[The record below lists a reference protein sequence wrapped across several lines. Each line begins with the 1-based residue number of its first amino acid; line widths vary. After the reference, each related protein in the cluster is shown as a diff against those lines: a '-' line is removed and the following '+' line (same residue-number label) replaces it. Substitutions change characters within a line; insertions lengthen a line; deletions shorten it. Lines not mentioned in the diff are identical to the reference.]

1 MVIDIPKVGQV
12 EFPDTM
18 SESEVNAAAK
28 KLFDEANAPKA
39 GGVQRVAEIA
49 TRGALPP
56 ATMAATGALMGAPAG
71 PLGSAIGALAGGVAI
86 PVSDLLVNLYNL
98 TTRSDVKLPS
108 GAISELLD
116 SLGLAKPESRGE
128 RMLEAGAGAITGA
141 GAQLPALARLATGA
155 VSPVVRGVAQQAG
168 QAPVAQIGAAAPA
181 AGDAVL
187 SCAGI

>member
-18 SESEVNAAAK
+18 SEAEVNAAAK
-28 KLFDEANAPKA
+28 KLYDDANAPKA

-56 ATMAATGALMGAPAG
+56 AAMATAGALMGAPAG
-71 PLGSAIGALAGGVAI
+71 LVGSAVGALAGGVAI
-86 PVSDLLVNLYNL
+86 PVSDFLVNLYNL

-116 SLGLAKPESRGE
+116 NLGLAKPESRG
-128 RMLEAGAGAITGA
+128 
-141 GAQLPALARLATGA
+141 
-155 VSPVVRGVAQQAG
+155 
-168 QAPVAQIGAAAPA
+168 
-181 AGDAVL
+181 
-187 SCAGI
+187 